1 MASPLPFCLFT
12 IDMMSPMTE
21 KMCPNRGKRMALTMR
36 MPKYTCGYGKRLYR
50 EGPKAAINNAART
63 GDKIASKKPANAFLF
78 SFFF

>member
-21 KMCPNRGKRMALTMR
+21 KMRPNRGKRMALTMR

-50 EGPKAAINNAART
+50 EEPKAAIISAART